1 MSDQKRVDS
10 YSRLWNEQPD
20 DLIALCWH
28 CHAKFHDKLPGEAAQ
43 KDGE

>member
-20 DLIALCWH
+20 DLIALCRH
-28 CHAKFHDKLPGEAAQ
+28 CHLPGEAAQ